1 MDNTSLTLLDG
12 IGRGTPDAWRRL
24 DHLYRPFLTQWFR
37 SRGVLPADA
46 DDLAQ
51 DVLVVLVDQIGS
63 FQHSG
68 RTGAFRLW
76 LRNVCTNRLLGH
88 LRSRRTRAATV
99 GGAGADD
106 AFNALPAPDDATRHF
121 EEQHDHAL
129 LGRLFE
135 QVSSEFAPTTMQAF
149 RRLALDAEPAPQV
162 AAELHLSLGAVYVAK
177 SRVLGRL
184 RQLAG
189 AYVDPKLVS

>member
-24 DHLYRPFLTQWFR
+24 DHLYRPFLTGFFR
-37 SRGVLPADA
+37 GRGIPPADA

-76 LRNVCTNRLLGH
+76 LRNVCTNRLLGY
-88 LRSRRTRAATV
+88 LRSRRTRGTPV
-99 GGAGADD
+99 GGASGDQML
-106 AFNALPAPDDATRHF
+106 NALPAPDDAAEQFAR
-121 EEQHDHAL
+121 QHDHAL

-135 QVSSEFAPTTMQAF
+135 QVSSEFAPSTMQAF
-149 RRLALDAEPAPQV
+149 RRLAIDAEPAPQV
-162 AAELHLSLGAVYVAK
+162 AAELKLSLGAVYVAK

-189 AYVDPKLVS
+189 DYLDPRLLS